1 VETFLLKD
9 VYCIGKKSSLKI
21 IGLLLLSIVI
31 SYPKTR
37 TPRTAI
43 QDAGKRVDSVISA
56 AGGKFAVAFIDL
68 QTGKRLYRN
77 ADEKFHAASTI
88 KTPVM
93 IEVFNQ
99 ARKGTLS
106 LDDSLDVVNSFP
118 SIIDGRMYSLQASSD
133 SEDSLYSR
141 IGAKERIRTLVFR
154 MITVSSNLAA
164 NLLIQKV
171 GTKNVQH
178 TMNILGVND
187 IRILRGVEDE
197 KAFQA
202 GKNNTV
208 TANSLAKLYE
218 QLARKKILSRKSS
231 EDMLDILLHQKFANM
246 IPARLP
252 KAVTVAHKTGSSP
265 GVQHDSG
272 IVYLPDGRKYVLV
285 VLSKDLL
292 EQKNGIS
299 AIAQISKIMFDYEM
313 N

>member
-1 VETFLLKD
+1 METFLLKD
-9 VYCIGKKSSLKI
+9 VYRIGKKSSLKI
-21 IGLLLLSIVI
+21 VGLLLLSIVI

-43 QDAGKRVDSVISA
+43 RDAGKRVDSVINA
-56 AGGKFAVAFIDL
+56 EGGIFAVAFIDL

-118 SIIDGRMYSLQASSD
+118 SIIDGSMYSLHASSD

-187 IRILRGVEDE
+187 IRVMRGVEDE

-208 TANSLAKLYE
+208 TAKSLAKLYE
-218 QLARKKILSRKSS
+218 QLARKKILSRRAS

-285 VLSKDLL
+285 VLSKNLL

>member
-1 VETFLLKD
+1 M
-9 VYCIGKKSSLKI
+9 
-21 IGLLLLSIVI
+21 
-31 SYPKTR
+31 
-37 TPRTAI
+37 
-43 QDAGKRVDSVISA
+43 QDAEKRVDSVIAA
-56 AGGKFAVAFIDL
+56 AGGRFAVAFEDL
-68 QTGKRLYRN
+68 QTGKALYRN
-77 ADEKFHAASTI
+77 ANDEFHAASTI

-99 ARKGTLS
+99 ARKGMLF
-106 LDDSLDVVNSFP
+106 LDDSLDVINSFP
-118 SIIDGRMYSLQASSD
+118 SIVDGSTYALQSSSD
-133 SEDSLYSR
+133 SDDSLYLR
-141 IGAKERIRTLVFR
+141 IGKKERIRTLLFE

-171 GTKNVQH
+171 GAGNVQR
-178 TMNILGVND
+178 TMSMLGVND
-187 IRILRGVEDE
+187 IHVLRCVEDT

-208 TANSLAKLYE
+208 TAKSLGLLYE
-218 QLARKKILSRKSS
+218 MLARKKVLNRKIS
-231 EDMLDILLHQKFANM
+231 EEMLAILLQQRFADM

-252 KAVTVAHKTGSSP
+252 KVVSVAHKTGSSP

-285 VLSKDLL
+285 VLSKNLQ
-292 EQKNGIS
+292 EQKTGIN